1 MTIKQQKLIVTKVEL
16 IEEAVFIAEEA
27 CKVIAKNPD
36 SLGIFQCTDLWYMKE
51 FLSNVVLAN
60 NDRLEAH
67 EFRDYSL
74 VKVVEEETGK
84 LKGAALIS
92 FGSPWYN
99 PNIKVVNEECT
110 VSFNK
115 GFGIARVLSAY
126 MESLGYDVVVTSAS
140 NTPYLKT
147 LENTYVKHLG
157 YTKALSFF
165 KVGASSKIVRG
176 NN

>member
-1 MTIKQQKLIVTKVEL
+1 MTTKQHELIVTKVKY
-16 IEEAVFIAEEA
+16 IEEAMVIAEEA
-27 CKVIAKNPD
+27 CKVIANNPN
-36 SLGIFQCTDLWYMKE
+36 SLGIYQCTDLWYMKE
-51 FLSNVVLAN
+51 FLRNVVLAGLGK
-60 NDRLEAH
+60 LEAH

-74 VKVVEEETGK
+74 VKVEEKLTGK

-115 GFGIARVLSAY
+115 GFGIARALSAY
-126 MESLGYDVVVTSAS
+126 MESLGCDVVVTSAS
-140 NTPYLKT
+140 NTPYIKT

-157 YTKALSFF
+157 YTKTLSFF
-165 KVGASSKIVRG
+165 KVGASSNRG